1 MSQFQLEI
9 MTPDGVAF
17 SGLCESLLVRTDRGD
32 VEIMRGHADYF
43 AAVDTGRIRLTVD
56 GRQRFAA
63 ASGGFLSVSGGTVRL
78 ALITFEYAEDID
90 AVRASIA
97 KQKAEAAIAAAK
109 DVAELKIAKAKLS
122 RALSRL
128 SVSAMNAMK

>member
-90 AVRASIA
+90 AVLITHEHDDHVGGLGVLERHRAIHMVTA
-97 KQKAEAAIAAAK
+97 
-109 DVAELKIAKAKLS
+109 
-122 RALSRL
+122 
-128 SVSAMNAMK
+128 NCT